1 MYGSSAMT
9 QATSWPWNRTL
20 SVASTACV
28 SYDSVGIQARFRV
41 AIMSPVRTRWTPG
54 ISHALLA
61 SIDLMRACGSGL
73 RRISMC
79 SMPGSTTSSV

>member
-1 MYGSSAMT
+1 MT

-41 AIMSPVRTRWTPG
+41 AIISPVRTRWTPG

-79 SMPGSTTSSV
+79 SMPGSTMSSV